1 MVYCGK
7 PSKGCGQ
14 CRTRKIRCDQT
25 RPACSQCVR
34 AKRECPG
41 YRDQLALMFRDESTA
56 VIRKAKAEGK
66 AENKKASSSKTSS
79 PPHSSSVSPRS
90 SNSPEP
96 ARRTASPE
104 GNSASGMALDVGPDV
119 IELPFDF
126 NNMNDPIPPY
136 ALSTSSYSHSDS
148 IPMEVQPLALSE
160 EDAICFFMR
169 CNAFPGT
176 FWMTEYMW
184 KFMSTQS
191 ESGGAPSWQ
200 AMRSGMVAVASAM
213 LSRVRKVD
221 TLRAVARKEYC
232 SALESLNTAL
242 ANPEEARSNQA
253 LGAVV
258 LLAIYEVRQGSA
270 IDMHNPI

>member
-1 MVYCGK
+1 
-7 PSKGCGQ
+7 
-14 CRTRKIRCDQT
+14 
-25 RPACSQCVR
+25 
-34 AKRECPG
+34 
-41 YRDQLALMFRDESTA
+41 MFRDESTA

-96 ARRTASPE
+96 GRRTASPE

-126 NNMNDPIPPY
+126 NNDPIPPY
-136 ALSTSSYSHSDS
+136 ALSRSSNSDS

-184 KFMSTQS
+184 KFMSTQ
-191 ESGGAPSWQ
+191 SGGAPSWQ

-232 SALESLNTAL
+232 SALESLNAAL
-242 ANPEEARSNQA
+242 ANPEEAKSNQA

-258 LLAIYEVRQGSA
+258 LLAIYEVRQGSV
-270 IDMHNPI
+270 IDMHNTI